1 MTRFILISLTLL
13 VLSGCGGFY
22 WNNSKPDVSV
32 TEVSEETRAHP
43 LTIQV
48 PKTVNGL
55 HLVQYA
61 DRALDLDR
69 VPVEDIKV
77 AVVNPQS
84 VLERTKAGRRAL
96 VALKEDV
103 RTKQNVLRA
112 VEQDLRAQE
121 VNVKKIPE
129 SNPDRAAALE
139 RFNHAI
145 HAFKEKAGGFNDD
158 LKARQA
164 ELVQEYIEKIE
175 TITGR
180 VASKS
185 EIDLVLDNFGSLDQA
200 KANVPL
206 PVLELMKSAR
216 KDLTAEV
223 IEEFDRTYK

>member
-1 MTRFILISLTLL
+1 MTRLLLISLTLL
-13 VLSGCGGFY
+13 VLSGCGGSY

-32 TEVSEETRAHP
+32 TEEGEETQAHP

-48 PKTVNGL
+48 PKTLNGL

-69 VPVEDIKV
+69 VPVENIKV

-96 VALKEDV
+96 AALKEDV
-103 RTKQNVLRA
+103 RTKHNVLRT

-121 VNVKKIPE
+121 VTVKKIPE
-129 SNPDRAAALE
+129 SNPDRTAVLE
-139 RFNHAI
+139 RFNNAI
-145 HAFKEKAGGFNDD
+145 TAYKEKASGFNDD

-206 PVLELMKSAR
+206 PILELMKRATN
-216 KDLTAEV
+216 DLTVKV